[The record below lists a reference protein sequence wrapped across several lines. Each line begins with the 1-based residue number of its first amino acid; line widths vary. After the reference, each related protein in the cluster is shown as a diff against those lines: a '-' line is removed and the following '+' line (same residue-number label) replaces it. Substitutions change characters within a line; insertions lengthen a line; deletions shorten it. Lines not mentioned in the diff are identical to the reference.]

1 MRRGRYACRLFEPVP
16 RSPVLQPRRVT
27 LKDVAREAGVS
38 TGTVSMVLNDSP
50 RIAAATRE
58 HVREV
63 MRTLGYVYDRSA
75 GNLRNRTKSR
85 IVGVSI
91 CDLVNPYYADV
102 LAGIQETV
110 DKLGRVPVLGNC
122 AESVPRQLRFL
133 ETLREYN
140 VEGLIVTPVIGTP
153 KADLQ
158 QVVDWRLPV
167 VQVTRLVTGVDTD
180 YVGINNR
187 MSAQIAVAHLAALGH
202 QRIAYIGH
210 TRRTTTGRDRLAG
223 FNAGLKA
230 ARLVADAELF
240 AESHVTR
247 EGGAQAVAQLFGH
260 RRRPTALVCFN
271 DVIAFGAM
279 LGLRQLGLEPGR
291 DCAVVGLDNVTEA
304 ALWKPALTS
313 VAVDADR
320 IGQEAGRLLMRRLE
334 SPDLPT
340 ERVVLDPHLV
350 VRESCGSAR

>member
-1 MRRGRYACRLFEPVP
+1 M
-16 RSPVLQPRRVT
+16 
-27 LKDVAREAGVS
+27 KDVAREAGVS

-50 RIAAATRE
+50 RIAAATHD

-63 MRTLGYVYDRSA
+63 IRTLGYVYDRSA
-75 GNLRNRTKSR
+75 GNLRNRKSR

-122 AESVPRQLRFL
+122 AESVTRQLRFL

-153 KADLQ
+153 KVDLQ
-158 QVVDWRLPV
+158 RVVDWNLPV

-180 YVGINNR
+180 YVGVNNR
-187 MSAQIAVAHLAALGH
+187 MGAQLAVAHLAALGH
-202 QRIAYIGH
+202 KNIAYIGH

-223 FNAGLKA
+223 FSAGLKA
-230 ARLVADAELF
+230 AKLVAPEEHFVEAN
-240 AESHVTR
+240 VTR
-247 EGGAQAVAQLFGH
+247 EGGVHAVVELFG
-260 RRRPTALVCFN
+260 RQPRPTALVCFN

-291 DCAVVGLDNVTEA
+291 DCAVVGIDNVTEA

-320 IGQEAGRLLMRRLE
+320 IGQEAGRLLIRRLE
-334 SPDLPT
+334 SPSLPT
-340 ERVVLDPHLV
+340 ERVVLEPRLV
-350 VRESCGSAR
+350 VRESCGSKLARAPIGAEKAH